1 MAKRSGT
8 DGDLGIRGEARMPA
22 PTMGR
27 RAQRTSALIAEKA
40 REVFLAKGYFG
51 TSIDDIAEAAGVS
64 RASFYTY
71 YPTKRDLLVRIGNE
85 TYGAMSALLMEMA
98 RIADESPDDAIQQI
112 VSLYLEMLEKDGA
125 FLVVWGQAGFGDEE
139 LRRAGMRAKMATSR
153 RLAEIFE
160 KLGRVPEGQDPAL
173 VSLAFEVMIDRIWYY
188 YRFAD
193 LPATWDEIVA
203 TATGIVSATLG
214 RPNPAS

>member
-1 MAKRSGT
+1 
-8 DGDLGIRGEARMPA
+8 MPA

-51 TSIDDIAEAAGVS
+51 TSIDDIAEAAQVS

-71 YPTKRDLLVRIGNE
+71 YPSKRDLLVRIGNE
-85 TYGAMSALLMEMA
+85 TYRAMNAILDEMA
-98 RIADESPDDAIQQI
+98 KIADEGHDDAIERI
-112 VSLYLEMLEKDGA
+112 VSLYLELLEKDGA
-125 FLVVWGQAGFGDEE
+125 FLLVWGQAGFGDEE

-160 KLGRVPEGQDPAL
+160 KLGRVPAGQDPAL

-188 YRFAD
+188 YRYAD
-193 LPATWDEIVA
+193 LPATWDEVVA
-203 TATGIVSATLG
+203 TVTAIVSATLG
-214 RPNPAS
+214 RSVEAS

>member
-1 MAKRSGT
+1 
-8 DGDLGIRGEARMPA
+8 MPA

-51 TSIDDIAEAAGVS
+51 TSIDDIAEAAQVS

-71 YPTKRDLLVRIGNE
+71 YPSKRDLLVRIGNE
-85 TYGAMSALLMEMA
+85 TYRAMNAILDEMA
-98 RIADESPDDAIQQI
+98 KIADEGHDDAIERI
-112 VSLYLEMLEKDGA
+112 VSLYLELLEKHGA
-125 FLVVWGQAGFGDEE
+125 FLLVWGQAGFGDEE

-153 RLAEIFE
+153 RLGEIFE
-160 KLGRVPEGQDPAL
+160 KLGHVPDGQDPVL

-188 YRFAD
+188 YRYAD
-193 LPATWDEIVA
+193 LPATWDEVVA
-203 TATGIVSATLG
+203 TVTAIVSATLG
-214 RPNPAS
+214 RSVEAS